1 MISAGI
7 TGFLTSLSLILA
19 IGAQNAMILRQG
31 LARSHVFWA
40 CLFCAISDAILIALG
55 VAGFGLATA
64 RFPALPFILTVGGI
78 AFLICYGCMRLWAAY
93 RGEYDAEMD
102 GSAKPLGAVIM
113 SLAAVTWLNPHVYL
127 DTLALLGAV
136 SVQYSDG
143 MEKLAFGLSAMAA
156 SFVFFFSLG
165 YGAVLLAPYFK
176 SARFWRGLDVA
187 IAIVMFAIAFGL
199 YQSMH

>member
-1 MISAGI
+1 MISAAV
-7 TGFLTSLSLILA
+7 TGFFTSLSLILA

-40 CLFCAISDAILIALG
+40 CLFCSVSDAILIALG
-55 VAGFGLATA
+55 VAGFGLATE
-64 RFPALPFILTVGGI
+64 RFPALPLILTIGGI
-78 AFLICYGCMRLWAAY
+78 VFLVFYGLMRLWAAY
-93 RGEYDAEMD
+93 RGKYDAEMD
-102 GSAKPLGAVIM
+102 GSAKPLGAVIL

-136 SVQYSDG
+136 SVQYTDAAQ
-143 MEKLAFGLSAMAA
+143 KLAFGIAAITA

-187 IAIVMFAIAFGL
+187 IAIVMFAIAVGL
-199 YQSMH
+199 YRSLH